1 MNKRLIAL
9 RSESGQ
15 FSVTYE
21 DRATSI
27 CRRYD
32 QQSPD
37 VTLACETTRLDVL
50 ASVLRR
56 DSMSPAG
63 AAVMPD
69 DERTVLI
76 EMLADAAAAVRRLA
90 QLTEAYVNTLQRPRS
105 DAAA

>member
-1 MNKRLIAL
+1 MVEASQL
-9 RSESGQ
+9 RSESGE
-15 FSVTYE
+15 FCATYE
-21 DRATSI
+21 AGATSI

-63 AAVMPD
+63 AAVMTG
-69 DERTVLI
+69 DERAVLI
-76 EMLADAAAAVRRLA
+76 EMLADAAAEVRRLA
-90 QLTEAYVNTLQRPRS
+90 QLTEAYVNTLQGPR
-105 DAAA
+105 AAAAA

>member
-1 MNKRLIAL
+1 MSKRAIAL
-9 RSESGQ
+9 RSESGEL
-15 FSVTYE
+15 SVTYE
-21 DRATSI
+21 AGATSI

-63 AAVMPD
+63 AAVISD
-69 DERTVLI
+69 DERAVLI
-76 EMLADAAAAVRRLA
+76 EMLADAASEVRRLA
-90 QLTEAYVNTLQRPRS
+90 QLTEAYVNKLQGPG
-105 DAAA
+105 AAVAA

>member
-1 MNKRLIAL
+1 MSKRAIAL
-9 RSESGQ
+9 QSESGE
-15 FSVTYE
+15 FSATYE
-21 DRATSI
+21 AGATSI
-27 CRRYD
+27 CRRYV

-69 DERTVLI
+69 DERAVLI
-76 EMLADAAAAVRRLA
+76 EMLADAAAEVRRLA
-90 QLTEAYVNTLQRPRS
+90 QLTEAYVNTLQGAHS
-105 DAAA
+105 AAA

>member
-1 MNKRLIAL
+1 MAKASQL
-9 RSESGQ
+9 RSESGE
-15 FSVTYE
+15 FSAAYA
-21 DRATSI
+21 DGATSI
-27 CRRYD
+27 CRRYV

-69 DERTVLI
+69 SERTVLI
-76 EMLADAAAAVRRLA
+76 EMLADAAAEVRRLA
-90 QLTEAYVNTLQRPRS
+90 QLTEAYVNTLQGPR
-105 DAAA
+105 AAAAA

>member
-1 MNKRLIAL
+1 MAKASQL
-9 RSESGQ
+9 RSESGE
-15 FSVTYE
+15 FSATFE
-21 DRATSI
+21 AGATSI

-50 ASVLRR
+50 ASVLLR

-69 DERTVLI
+69 DDRAVLI
-76 EMLADAAAAVRRLA
+76 EMLADAAAEVRRLA
-90 QLTEAYVNTLQRPRS
+90 QLTEAYVNTLQGER
-105 DAAA
+105 AAAA

>member
-1 MNKRLIAL
+1 MAKASQL
-9 RSESGQ
+9 RSESGE
-15 FSVTYE
+15 FSATFEAGV
-21 DRATSI
+21 TSI

-63 AAVMPD
+63 AAVMSD
-69 DERTVLI
+69 DERAVLI
-76 EMLADAAAAVRRLA
+76 EMLADAAAEVRRLA
-90 QLTEAYVNTLQRPRS
+90 QLTEAYVNRLQGPG
-105 DAAA
+105 AAAAA

>member
-1 MNKRLIAL
+1 MVETSQL
-9 RSESGQ
+9 RSESGE
-15 FSVTYE
+15 FCATY
-21 DRATSI
+21 DAGATSI

-63 AAVMPD
+63 AAVMSD
-69 DERTVLI
+69 DERAVLI
-76 EMLADAAAAVRRLA
+76 EMLADAAAEVRRLA
-90 QLTEAYVNTLQRPRS
+90 QLTEAYVNTLHGGRT
-105 DAAA
+105 AAAA